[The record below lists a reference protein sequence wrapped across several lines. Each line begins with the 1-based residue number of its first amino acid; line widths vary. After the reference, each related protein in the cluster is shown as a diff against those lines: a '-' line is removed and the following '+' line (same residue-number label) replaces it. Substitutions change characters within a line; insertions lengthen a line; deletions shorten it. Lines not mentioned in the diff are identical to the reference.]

1 MPVPAGKRATRTAFP
16 AARYRLGDLGAG
28 PAARIIPRM
37 SENQPQIMRHVIAA
51 LVTNEPGVLAQVA
64 GMFAARGFN
73 IDSLVVGRTENPE
86 LSRMTIVVNGD
97 NAVLEQVRK
106 QLQKL
111 VPVVKVVDYHDAAF
125 VERDMMLVQ
134 VSTAAGNG
142 GEGPSRRSEIIELAN
157 LFRAKVVDVGADR
170 VMVELAGTEEKLEA
184 FVELIQPFGII
195 ELARTGV
202 IAMPRGSGAAGKEGK
217 PATARAGRGKGKG
230 GTKGPEIDPRHLP
243 PG

>member
-1 MPVPAGKRATRTAFP
+1 MTDAS
-16 AARYRLGDLGAG
+16 D
-28 PAARIIPRM
+28 
-37 SENQPQIMRHVIAA
+37 QPMVMRHVIAA
-51 LVTNEPGVLAQVA
+51 LVMNEPGVLAQVA

-73 IDSLVVGRTENPE
+73 IDSLVVGRTDNPE

-111 VPVVKVVDYHDAAF
+111 VPVVKVVDYQDVSF

-134 VSTAAGNG
+134 VSTKSDAGPTDKR
-142 GEGPSRRSEIIELAN
+142 EEIITLAN
-157 LFRAKVVDVGADR
+157 LFRAKVVDVSPDQL
-170 VMVELAGTEEKLEA
+170 MIEIAGTDEKLEA
-184 FVELIQPFGII
+184 FLELLIPYGII

-202 IAMPRGSGAAGKEGK
+202 IAMRRGNVSHLRRPALSGSATHGQAPPPGGSAVDEG
-217 PATARAGRGKGKG
+217 
-230 GTKGPEIDPRHLP
+230 DLP

>member
-1 MPVPAGKRATRTAFP
+1 
-16 AARYRLGDLGAG
+16 
-28 PAARIIPRM
+28 M
-37 SENQPQIMRHVIAA
+37 SEDHQVMRHVIAA

-86 LSRMTIVVNGD
+86 LSRMTIVVVGD

-111 VPVVKVVDYHDAAF
+111 VPVVKVVDYLDAAY
-125 VERDMMLVQ
+125 VERDLMLVQ
-134 VSTAAGNG
+134 VATKGSVPGAGSADDAAI
-142 GEGPSRRSEIIELAN
+142 EPQRDRRSELIELASV
-157 LFRAKVVDVGADR
+157 FRAKVVDVSPD
-170 VMVELAGTEEKLEA
+170 MLMIELAGTEEKVEA
-184 FVELIQPFGII
+184 FIELVQPYGIV

-202 IAMPRGSGAAGKEGK
+202 IAMPRGQAQRDGRIPLARSSRALAADGDDMGVDV
-217 PATARAGRGKGKG
+217 G
-230 GTKGPEIDPRHLP
+230 DLP